1 MAEEP
6 TEIDLAPFI
15 AAMIENAGG
24 EVRLPFGLFAD
35 RPENDRAIAIDIED
49 DGATI
54 VLSLVDGVPN
64 E

>member
-6 TEIDLAPFI
+6 TQIDLAPFL
-15 AAMIENAGG
+15 AAVVEEAGG
-24 EVRLPFGLFAD
+24 EVRIPYDVFRNQVGSK
-35 RPENDRAIAIDIED
+35 AIAIDIED

-54 VLSLVDGVPN
+54 VLSLVEEIPS

>member
-6 TEIDLAPFI
+6 TQIDLAPFL
-15 AAMIENAGG
+15 AAMIDQLGG
-24 EVRLPFGLFAD
+24 EVKVPYDVFKNQTGSK
-35 RPENDRAIAIDIED
+35 AIAIDIED

-54 VLSLVDGVPN
+54 VLSLVEEIPD